1 MGQTSEIF
9 KMSTEDYKELRP
21 MDHSFFASVLIAPY
35 LEEFSIFPSLPSF
48 LCILLLLHHV
58 LHPKYLIQC
67 KAGEI
72 TSNIWRLFSVEQ
84 LGDVGS
90 IPTQKVTGCNAV
102 GLILLFIVPFSVKRD
117 LIIETKTL
125 RTSLL
130 FVLEE
135 VPDL

>member
-1 MGQTSEIF
+1 
-9 KMSTEDYKELRP
+9 MSTEDYKELRP

-72 TSNIWRLFSVEQ
+72 TSNIRRLFSVEQ
-84 LGDVGS
+84 LGGRGKHSHPKGDWMQCSGPHSPLYCS
-90 IPTQKVTGCNAV
+90 IFSKV
-102 GLILLFIVPFSVKRD
+102 
-117 LIIETKTL
+117 
-125 RTSLL
+125 
-130 FVLEE
+130 
-135 VPDL
+135 